1 MSDWHAQYVDAYR
14 RHRLED
20 QRDYYAQRARTF
32 DRARRSVITSSAVFM
47 VLAALF
53 GALGAGDVA
62 RRPMWAFIAAAV
74 AAIGTALT
82 SFEAAFGLER
92 YARVFGEAQR
102 ALTLAAADVPGEAEL
117 TRADGTARVQ
127 GFTDQVER
135 ILADESDTWSNYTRD
150 DRKDEAAED
159 GGA

>member
-1 MSDWHAQYVDAYR
+1 
-14 RHRLED
+14 
-20 QRDYYAQRARTF
+20 
-32 DRARRSVITSSAVFM
+32 M

-53 GALGAGDVA
+53 GALGAGDAA

-135 ILADESDTWSNYTRD
+135 ILADSSHTWSSYTSSDKKD
-150 DRKDEAAED
+150 DAADD

>member
-1 MSDWHAQYVDAYR
+1 MSDWHSQYLAAYQS
-14 RHRLED
+14 HRLED
-20 QRDYYAQRARTF
+20 QRNYYAQRARTF
-32 DRARRSVITSSAVFM
+32 DRARRSVITSSALFM

-53 GALGAGDVA
+53 GALGAGDVDH
-62 RRPMWAFIAAAV
+62 RPMWAFIAATV

-102 ALTLAAADVPGEAEL
+102 ALTLAGADAPTAAEL
-117 TRADGTARVQ
+117 TGADETTQVQ

-135 ILADESDTWSNYTRD
+135 ILADESDTWSHYTRGDKKD
-150 DRKDEAAED
+150 DAGDD
-159 GGA
+159 GD